1 MHAAAAAGK
10 DKKKAAPLK
19 KCGAANDKTPKF
31 FLIAIE
37 KKNRRLNLLISD
49 PKMKMRGFQRFFFMS
64 VYGLQRYG
72 PGNDAGREQGGGE
85 RVWEDG
91 NNLKWVRPGW

>member
-49 PKMKMRGFQRFFFMS
+49 PKMKMRGFQRFFSCRFM
-64 VYGLQRYG
+64 VCNDMGLEMTR
-72 PGNDAGREQGGGE
+72 AGSRGG
-85 RVWEDG
+85 
-91 NNLKWVRPGW
+91 